1 MTFQYGN
8 GLLYAGFNQDQT
20 CFCVGMETGFRIFN
34 SDPLRCQETQDWG
47 DEGGVKYAEML
58 FRCGRNCVVDSA
70 IHSTFTCVKTGEM
83 SDVSSLNCPTVLEN
97 LNLTS
102 NPIFSGDNLLS
113 CPFIIK

>member
-1 MTFQYGN
+1 
-8 GLLYAGFNQDQT
+8 
-20 CFCVGMETGFRIFN
+20 METGFRIFN

-58 FRCGRNCVVDSA
+58 FRCGGNTLVGSV
-70 IHSTFTCVKTGEM
+70 IHSTFTCVKT
-83 SDVSSLNCPTVLEN
+83 EN

-102 NPIFSGDNLLS
+102 IPIFSGDNLLS

>member
-58 FRCGRNCVVDSA
+58 FRCGWNCLVGSA
-70 IHSTFTCVKTGEM
+70 IHSTILH
-83 SDVSSLNCPTVLEN
+83 SLV
-97 LNLTS
+97 
-102 NPIFSGDNLLS
+102 
-113 CPFIIK
+113 

>member
-58 FRCGRNCVVDSA
+58 FRCGGNCVLGNAV
-70 IHSTFTCVKTGEM
+70 HSTDRR
-83 SDVSSLNCPTVLEN
+83 DVFSLNCPTVNSAVVEN

-102 NPIFSGDNLLS
+102 NPIFSGDHLLS
-113 CPFIIK
+113 CPFIVK